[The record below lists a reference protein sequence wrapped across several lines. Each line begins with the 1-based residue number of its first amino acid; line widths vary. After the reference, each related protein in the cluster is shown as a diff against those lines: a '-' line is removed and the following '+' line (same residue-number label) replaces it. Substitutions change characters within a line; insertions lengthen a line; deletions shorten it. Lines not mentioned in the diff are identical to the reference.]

1 MTPSLIYCS
10 ANTVLTCNI
19 KLSLKQIAIDRN
31 FQSMPVRAIC
41 YWDCETKYIASNDRY
56 RYTFDQ
62 TYLFGTIGIDTPLTK
77 HIVAGNRYRQTFQH
91 LIGSDDR
98 YRYVDLSPFYCF
110 SVGAQRRSEKTRL
123 GTINSNSPFLMHGA
137 RPPAQQG
144 IPEYCVVCPCCA
156 LSLRWM
162 VSTTRW

>member
-1 MTPSLIYCS
+1 
-10 ANTVLTCNI
+10 
-19 KLSLKQIAIDRN
+19 
-31 FQSMPVRAIC
+31 MPVRAIC

-77 HIVAGNRYRQTFQH
+77 HIVAGNRYRQTFHH

-110 SVGAQRRSEKTRL
+110 SVGEQRRSKKTRL
-123 GTINSNSPFLMHGA
+123 GATNSNCPFLIHAA
-137 RPPAQQG
+137 RPSSPAG
-144 IPEYCVVCPCCA
+144 NPRILCC
-156 LSLRWM
+156 LSLLCPELKVDGLNNKVVITILCVRCEAQACS
-162 VSTTRW
+162 V